1 MKTIKGGN
9 QPDLIRTNNNIRE
22 AVQMWLEDWIEAE
35 EIFGKIEDW
44 DTRQVTDMSHLFH
57 SDGYQDDDSL
67 SDGQGNYFNEN
78 ISKWNVSNVTDMH
91 DMFNEAHKFNQPLNK
106 WDVSNVT
113 DMSRMFEYA
122 YNFNQPLD
130 KWDVS
135 NVKYMSGMFSKTSKF
150 NQPLN
155 KWDVSNVGDMNYMF
169 FDAKSFNQPLDKW
182 DVRSL
187 NTEDM
192 FAFAKSF
199 NQDLTSWNV
208 EDYDNFIEKDL
219 MFEYAPMAKV
229 NYPSRG
235 IHERRRIG
243 VDNKRRFNTLLS
255 SARTHLKNNK
265 DDSKSATR
273 EKALSVM
280 KDKLKSEASQGEHP
294 WYTKFGG
301 KKKRKTKRRKSLKKK
316 QRKTKRKVVNE

>member
-22 AVQMWLEDWIEAE
+22 AVQMWLYDREDAE
-35 EIFGKIEDW
+35 EIFGHIKDW

-57 SDGYQDDDSL
+57 GDGYMDDDTL
-67 SDGQGNYFNEN
+67 SDGQGNDFNDN

-91 DMFNEAHKFNQPLNK
+91 EMFCEAEEFNKPINN

-113 DMSRMFEYA
+113 DMSRMFEFA

-135 NVKYMSGMFSKTSKF
+135 NVESMSGMFSKTSKF

-155 KWDVSNVGDMNYMF
+155 KWDVSNVGDMSWMF
-169 FDAKSFNQPLDKW
+169 FDAKSFNQPLNKW
-182 DVRSL
+182 DVL
-187 NTEDM
+187 ANNTQDM
-192 FAFAKSF
+192 FAYAKSF

-208 EDYDNFIEKDL
+208 EDYDDFIEEDL
-219 MFEYAPMAKV
+219 MFQYAPMDKV
-229 NYPSRG
+229 NYPSKG

-255 SARTHLKNNK
+255 SARRHLKNNK

-280 KDKLKSEASQGEHP
+280 KEKLKSEAAQGEHP

-316 QRKTKRKVVNE
+316 QRKTKRKSRK